1 MRINDLGATPLIVAD
16 GSYRRGMIIRLKDV
30 ADKALKMASTVRSI
44 AIVEGRTLRMLTSST
59 AIAELSLINPRRRVS
74 HL

>member
-16 GSYRRGMIIRLKDV
+16 GFYRRGMIIRLKDV
-30 ADKALKMASTVRSI
+30 ADKALRMASTVGSI
-44 AIVEGRTLRMLTSST
+44 AIVEGRTLRMLTSSN
-59 AIAELSLINPRRRVS
+59 AIAELSLINPRRRVY

>member
-44 AIVEGRTLRMLTSST
+44 AIVGGWILRMLTSSN
-59 AIAELSLINPRRRVS
+59 AIAELSLINPRRRVY

>member
-30 ADKALKMASTVRSI
+30 ADKALRMASTVGSI
-44 AIVEGRTLRMLTSST
+44 AIVEGRTLRMLTSSN
-59 AIAELSLINPRRRVS
+59 AMAELSLINPRRRVY

>member
-30 ADKALKMASTVRSI
+30 ADKALRMASTVGSI
-44 AIVEGRTLRMLTSST
+44 AIVEGRTLRMLTSSN
-59 AIAELSLINPRRRVS
+59 AIAELSLINPRRRVY